1 MFPAPFAKVYFIN
14 RCVDA
19 ERLHA
24 LTARLRALGVDAER
38 FAAITDPSPA
48 RSCAMTHA
56 AVVREAQRRN
66 LTSVLIL
73 EDDVIFHPFLPKLW
87 PRVAAQLASVEYD
100 LFYLYRWESLQDE
113 WPCDVVKARGTLC
126 THCYAV
132 HGRYFEQ
139 FIDLVESNL
148 HRSVDLVLRDTE
160 EATLYATSVNL
171 AGQDA
176 GISLIDHQRKLVRWR
191 SRDG

>member
-1 MFPAPFAKVYFIN
+1 MFPAPFAKAFFIN
-14 RCVDA
+14 RSDDA

-24 LTARLRALGVDAER
+24 VTERLRALGFDAER
-38 FAAITDPSPA
+38 FAAISDPSPA
-48 RSCAMTHA
+48 RSCALTHA

-73 EDDVIFHPFLPKLW
+73 EDDVIFHPWLRKLW

-100 LFYLYRWESLQDE
+100 LFYLYRWESRRDE
-113 WPCDVVKARGTLC
+113 WPCEVVKAAGTLC

-132 HGRYFEQ
+132 HARYFDG

-148 HRSVDLVLRDTE
+148 HRSVDLVLRDVE
-160 EATLYATSVNL
+160 EAALYATSVNL

-176 GISLIDHQRKLVRWR
+176 GVSLIDNQRKAVRWR
-191 SRDG
+191 RSDG

>member
-1 MFPAPFAKVYFIN
+1 MFPAPFAKVFFIN

-19 ERLHA
+19 ERLHTVT
-24 LTARLRALGVDAER
+24 LRLRALGVEAER
-38 FAAITDPSPA
+38 FPAITDPSPA

-56 AVVREAQRRN
+56 AVVREARRRN
-66 LTSVLIL
+66 LPSVLIL
-73 EDDVIFHPFLPKLW
+73 EDDVVFHPGLPKLW
-87 PRVAAQLASVEYD
+87 PRVAAQLASLEYD
-100 LFYLYRWESLQDE
+100 LFYLYRWEWLQDE
-113 WPCDVVKARGTLC
+113 WPCEVVKAGGTLC

-148 HRSVDLVLRDTE
+148 HRSVDLVLRDVE
-160 EATLYATSVNL
+160 GVALYATSVNL

-176 GISLIDHQRKLVRWR
+176 GVSLIDNQRKCVRWR
-191 SRDG
+191 GSDG